1 MSLNLAPPMIDPLE
15 IVLDLLSRPA
25 TSPAEKLFSDSF
37 IKWLRDGDE
46 RPLQSALRLRGTPR
60 RNAVAL
66 RDLCLIRADQRA
78 CTLHLAAL
86 AYLERK
92 AAAWQHLAEAPS
104 HATEAERHLW
114 QAARLADLPESHDQ
128 FSRILAGRRG

>member
-1 MSLNLAPPMIDPLE
+1 MIDPLAA
-15 IVLDLLSRPA
+15 VLDLLTRPA
-25 TSPAEKLFSDSF
+25 ASPAEQFFSDGF

-60 RNAVAL
+60 RNDVA
-66 RDLCLIRADQRA
+66 LIRASAALPDQRA